1 MQIECINCRGLGW
14 QNMLVASGFYKTGE
28 SADGRTVTMAAASE
42 VLRRVEC
49 CICEGVG
56 KVDFRIG

>member
-1 MQIECINCRGLGW
+1 
-14 QNMLVASGFYKTGE
+14 MLVASGFYKTGE